1 MIQWRSIQHGD
12 EAAIVAVFIAS
23 VHQVARRDY
32 PPEQLAAWAPETG
45 IDPVAWCAPLFQDDT
60 LVAVSAGRIVGFA
73 NMTQAGYL
81 DRVYVAPTH
90 QGQGIAS
97 HLVDVLEQH
106 ARNRGVHRITVAASH
121 TALAFFKVHGY
132 QVVRANIVERDGV
145 RIGNTIMAKVI

>member
-60 LVAVSAGRIVGFA
+60 LVAVSAGRIAYGVGVF
-73 NMTQAGYL
+73 QGAGL
-81 DRVYVAPTH
+81 PGSAGEHCGTGWCQDR
-90 QGQGIAS
+90 
-97 HLVDVLEQH
+97 
-106 ARNRGVHRITVAASH
+106 
-121 TALAFFKVHGY
+121 
-132 QVVRANIVERDGV
+132 
-145 RIGNTIMAKVI
+145 